1 MSTLV
6 FADPSYDRELSG
18 PSPSDPQRDN
28 AGVFWKLALDRFEY
42 GADTPLY
49 IAFGSI
55 DATTGA
61 FAASPTPEGSLQLQR
76 KPFKNDVPEAPV
88 ESLSIAGVTPEDKT
102 APTPTYSITAIMAYG
117 ISFDQLRHGG
127 QPVSFADGDEIVVAV
142 SFRLCSPISPSVIYA
157 ARRCSSGRRATC
169 RHWRRILRR
178 AQTCRSDVSTNWRS

>member
-1 MSTLV
+1 VRPTARPSLNIDMSTLV

-28 AGVFWKLALDRFEY
+28 AGVFWKLPLDRFEY

-49 IAFGSI
+49 FDLARSI
-55 DATTGA
+55 ATTGA

-102 APTPTYSITAIMAYG
+102 APTPTYSITAIKAYG

-142 SFRLCSPISPSVIYA
+142 SFTRDEPDPNNTA
-157 ARRCSSGRRATC
+157 
-169 RHWRRILRR
+169 
-178 AQTCRSDVSTNWRS
+178 STF